1 MDISFRLYY
10 LRMKHGCTKTAIA
23 KAVGVSRR
31 TVYAWER
38 GLKYPTADHIVK
50 LAKFFHVS
58 TDYMMNLENA
68 CTEQ

>member
-38 GLKYPTADHIVK
+38 GLKYPTAEHK
-50 LAKFFHVS
+50 SGLARRAHSWIFSREMIGRTF
-58 TDYMMNLENA
+58 L
-68 CTEQ
+68 